1 MLVIKGKYKNESP
14 YIQDVRGRIVEL
26 AMNFSLRKPLLY
38 FFSFG
43 EKSINSIKLLNCRVL
58 FLNLRLFLKL
68 QNALLL
74 QYYHF

>member
-38 FFSFG
+38 FF
-43 EKSINSIKLLNCRVL
+43 LLGK
-58 FLNLRLFLKL
+58 NLLTSS
-68 QNALLL
+68 N
-74 QYYHF
+74 Y